1 MGIPRDRCCKG
12 HPDRDG
18 PVASVQRQEEARRTP
33 ESARAFQ
40 KEGGLNTGKEVAKD
54 VLDVSDTLC
63 QIRLTKVKNGKKKPK
78 AKPIREKRPTLKQP
92 KRQAMVLVPA
102 ALER

>member
-1 MGIPRDRCCKG
+1 VTAPCWPYCCSSPIATKYLRCRNSILILYRDWS
-12 HPDRDG
+12 D
-18 PVASVQRQEEARRTP
+18 S
-33 ESARAFQ
+33 
-40 KEGGLNTGKEVAKD
+40 KD
-54 VLDVSDTLC
+54 VLDVLDTLC

>member
-1 MGIPRDRCCKG
+1 VK
-12 HPDRDG
+12 
-18 PVASVQRQEEARRTP
+18 
-33 ESARAFQ
+33 
-40 KEGGLNTGKEVAKD
+40 KE
-54 VLDVSDTLC
+54 
-63 QIRLTKVKNGKKKPK
+63 KKKPK

>member
-1 MGIPRDRCCKG
+1 VK
-12 HPDRDG
+12 
-18 PVASVQRQEEARRTP
+18 
-33 ESARAFQ
+33 
-40 KEGGLNTGKEVAKD
+40 KE
-54 VLDVSDTLC
+54 
-63 QIRLTKVKNGKKKPK
+63 KNKPK